1 MLRFVRSKH
10 GDKWAAV
17 EDELRFMLSQ
27 PLERLVTTEDRPQ
40 FIGVAQEWDIPQ
52 GDRFALGEWGLPQL
66 PLFTPRPQAGS
77 DPVLIPNVA
86 GEHERR
92 LVKDGQQLYD
102 LGFWGPSEDS
112 FVVGVVPGDG
122 RVLCLLPAP
131 ITVDDIPEVL
141 RPFHAGLHKPAVSF
155 FSSSVAQ
162 YVETAWRWSAAI
174 QILRKVEEPVY
185 TASEAD
191 RVCHYDRLYACVEL
205 VVDAARRLDHA
216 VAAEDPQ
223 SVWIEVIRENSI

>member
-1 MLRFVRSKH
+1 MRSEH

-17 EDELRFMLSQ
+17 EDELRSMLSQ
-27 PLERLVTTEDRPQ
+27 PLERLVTTEDRPL

-66 PLFTPRPQAGS
+66 PLFTPRPQAGT
-77 DPVLIPNVA
+77 DPILVPNVA
-86 GEHERR
+86 GEQERR
-92 LVKDGQQLYD
+92 LVKDGQQLYG
-102 LGFWGPSEDS
+102 LGFWGSSEDS

-141 RPFHAGLHKPAVSF
+141 RPYHACLHKPAVSF

-162 YVETAWRWSAAI
+162 RQPGAGTRRSRSSGRSRNPPTRLQKRTMSDTTTVSTHAWSM
-174 QILRKVEEPVY
+174 
-185 TASEAD
+185 
-191 RVCHYDRLYACVEL
+191 
-205 VVDAARRLDHA
+205 
-216 VAAEDPQ
+216 
-223 SVWIEVIRENSI
+223 